1 MKRMLIW
8 LMLFSLLTGCSL
20 SNEKKSPNYVSETKE
35 TENRKNIL
43 SVVLIVESSLEE
55 LGSFDITLKINTN
68 NLKFNEFISEPNL
81 PYEMKYNFD
90 EKTGLLKIIGYNAK
104 KIGKKGR
111 FKIAHLY
118 FENLV
123 RNKPLGSQTG
133 NLELEAGDAFS
144 PLPEQKKIKPLFS
157 LSLYEGFITG

>member
-20 SNEKKSPNYVSETKE
+20 SDAKKSPNYVSETKE

-68 NLKFNEFISEPNL
+68 NLKFNEFIPEPNL

-111 FKIAHLY
+111 FKIAHVY

>member
-1 MKRMLIW
+1 
-8 LMLFSLLTGCSL
+8 S
-20 SNEKKSPNYVSETKE
+20 KE

>member
-1 MKRMLIW
+1 MKSKLVW
-8 LMLFSLLTGCSL
+8 LLLFSILIGCSYTDAKYSL
-20 SNEKKSPNYVSETKE
+20 NDLRESSETEK
-35 TENRKNIL
+35 RKNIL
-43 SVVLIVESSLEE
+43 TVVLIVESTLEE
-55 LGSFDITLKINTN
+55 LGSFDMTLKINTN
-68 NLKFNEFISEPNL
+68 NLKLSEFIAAPNL
-81 PYEMKYNFD
+81 PYELKYNFD
-90 EKTGLLKIIGYNAK
+90 NKTGMLKIIGYNAE

-111 FKIAHLY
+111 FKIAHVY

-123 RNKPLGSQTG
+123 IDKPVGSQKK